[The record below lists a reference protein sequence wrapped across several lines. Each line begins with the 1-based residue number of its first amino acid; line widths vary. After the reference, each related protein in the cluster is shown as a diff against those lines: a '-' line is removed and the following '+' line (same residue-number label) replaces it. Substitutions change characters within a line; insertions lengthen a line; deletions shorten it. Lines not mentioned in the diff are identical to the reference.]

1 MGRIRS
7 FLLQKTGPALFGAGP
22 VSRETIFYSI
32 TGSDLPLAALQMD
45 LDSELSV
52 SAL

>member
-32 TGSDLPLAALQMD
+32 IGSAPLAASQMD
-45 LDSELSV
+45 LDSELSAF
-52 SAL
+52 AL